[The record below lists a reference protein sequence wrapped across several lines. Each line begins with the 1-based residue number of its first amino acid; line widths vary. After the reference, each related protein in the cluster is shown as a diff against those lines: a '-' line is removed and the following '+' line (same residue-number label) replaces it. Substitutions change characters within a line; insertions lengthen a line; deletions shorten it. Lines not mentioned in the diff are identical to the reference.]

1 MGGGGGSRARLAG
14 GGGGGAGG
22 GGGGGAGGVLASLI
36 TQGSNAMMASASSM
50 IQTGGTSLEERA
62 KAGKLEGLHVLQNI
76 MPDWDESLEAF
87 TLPFYQRVV
96 LPSKK
101 NVHIVSPDNPDHIV
115 LLFGKR
121 AKSADGQVTTF
132 SLDFCRPVSC
142 LAAMGIALTS
152 FFGSS

>member
-1 MGGGGGSRARLAG
+1 MRGGDAGSRARLAG
-14 GGGGGAGG
+14 SGGGAGG
-22 GGGGGAGGVLASLI
+22 GGGGTAGGVLASLI
-36 TQGSNAMMASASSM
+36 TQGSNAVMASASSM
-50 IQTGGTSLEERA
+50 IQTEGTSLQERA

-121 AKSADGQVTTF
+121 AKSSDGQITTF

-152 FFGSS
+152 FFGSA

>member
-1 MGGGGGSRARLAG
+1 MGSATSLLNGGSESLA
-14 GGGGGAGG
+14 
-22 GGGGGAGGVLASLI
+22 
-36 TQGSNAMMASASSM
+36 
-50 IQTGGTSLEERA
+50 ERA
-62 KAGKLEGLHVLQNI
+62 KSGRTDGLHLLQNI

-101 NVHIVSPDNPDHIV
+101 NVHIVDPQHPDDIV

-121 AKSADGQVTTF
+121 AKTADGQTTIF
-132 SLDFCRPVSC
+132 SLDFCRPISC

-152 FFGSS
+152 FFGGS